1 MWTVAKIK
9 INEITT
15 FKRELIKKIG
25 NETIFYI
32 PEVKTQSFKKNRLKD
47 NEQYV
52 LEDYIFCYNKKFE
65 NLKIFHFLKFTKGLK
80 YFLQG
85 SINEQKSIKNFVEYC
100 KLYEDDIGFLKYS
113 FFNKIE
119 KNYIKFIS
127 GPFTNMIFKVLN
139 KNKNK
144 LKVLI
149 GDMSISVN
157 SDKDYVFA
165 ENV

>member
-9 INEITT
+9 INEISS

-25 NETIFYI
+25 YETIFYI
-32 PEVKTQSFKKNRLKD
+32 PKVKTQSFKKNRLKD
-47 NEQYV
+47 NERYV

-65 NLKIFHFLKFTKGLK
+65 DIKIFQSLQFVKGLK

-85 SINEQKSIKNFVEYC
+85 CINEQKSIKNFVEYC
-100 KLYEDDIGFLKYS
+100 KSYEDEIGFLKYS
-113 FFNKIE
+113 FFNKI
-119 KNYIKFIS
+119 KKKYIKFIS

-165 ENV
+165 ENK